1 MRKYLIYLS
10 LIMSYSYTRAQP
22 YFEAREKKIEQNIY
36 YKLTLIKKDLQEDE
50 LAYPIFWGNSIH
62 FPNIDTIKVIE
73 ELLSYEGDE
82 RLCSVP
88 IMCYSE
94 INSCNP
100 NIYWGEEKR
109 FSLQTEALFIINQII
124 FEKPCLFNYM
134 SNPVLQDL
142 NSKKLESIKGDILAR
157 AYQSYKMWLSK
168 AKKEGIS
175 EMLRKHVYP
184 LDNSGV
190 TWF

>member
-1 MRKYLIYLS
+1 MYKYLFFLLS
-10 LIMSYSYTRAQP
+10 ILSYSCSKAQS
-22 YFEAREKKIEQNIY
+22 YFGVREKKIEQNIY

-50 LAYPIFWGNSIH
+50 LAYPIFWVNSIH

-88 IMCYSE
+88 ITCYSE
-94 INSCNP
+94 IGRCSP

-109 FSLQTEALFIINQII
+109 YSLQTEALFIINQII
-124 FEKPCLFNYM
+124 FENPCLFNYM

-142 NSKKLESIKGDILAR
+142 NSKKFESIKGDILVK
-157 AYQSYKMWLSK
+157 AYQSYKNWLSR

-175 EMLRKHVYP
+175 NMLRKHIYP
-184 LDNSGV
+184 LDNSGI
-190 TWF
+190 TWY